1 MLKKS
6 LALVHLLLLLLAVAF
21 LGVRS
26 GLAQRKP
33 APQSKPTAQ
42 ATTPAQPQ
50 ATPGKVWFKDPNSIM
65 PMRKMTNAE
74 HRAAARR
81 NKERREKA
89 AAQRTQ
95 NTKTTLGG
103 VQP

>member
-1 MLKKS
+1 MRKKS
-6 LALVHLLLLLLAVAF
+6 LGLVHLLLLLAVVF

-42 ATTPAQPQ
+42 ATKPAQPQ

-74 HRAAARR
+74 HRAAAER
-81 NKERREKA
+81 NKARQQQAE
-89 AAQRTQ
+89 AQRKQ
-95 NTKTTLGG
+95 SKTNLQSG
-103 VQP
+103 VKQ